1 MQLDHEKIFTQ
12 IGKERI
18 PPMNHEDRYH
28 TTSWDGQQVQRQ
40 NPQPHQGQKSADNQR
55 PAAAP
60 KSSSKKKKR
69 AGRIINPILT
79 ALLSIILWVVI
90 VVGAS
95 VILAGQ
101 GWKWANDLCALNKT
115 YLEATVEIPEEWIV
129 GTEQIT
135 DDDGDVTEYTVYD
148 IEKVANEL
156 KEKGLIDYPWL
167 FKLFNVVYH
176 GERKVVQGTYT
187 LNTDMDYMAL
197 IRGMKGVKGGA
208 AVTVDISIPEGYSVQ
223 QIIALLAENG
233 VASVEDLTD
242 AAANY
247 VFDDYAFVDNENL
260 GSITRLEG
268 YLYPDTYNF
277 YVGGKATTA
286 LNSMLSNFNNRIYAN
301 AELSDAFDAAAAAG
315 YDMEDIITIASLIEK
330 ETDGSD
336 RANISSVIYNRLENA
351 GETAYFLQIDAALV
365 YAAGREITQTDY
377 TGLNSPYNLYQHTG
391 LPPTPIANPGLAS
404 IRAALYPADT
414 NYYFYALGTD
424 GKHIFNET
432 LAGHNKTL
440 ASLG

>member
-1 MQLDHEKIFTQ
+1 
-12 IGKERI
+12 
-18 PPMNHEDRYH
+18 MNHEDRYH

-40 NPQPHQGQKSADNQR
+40 NAQPAQNARDAENR
-55 PAAAP
+55 PAP
-60 KSSSKKKKR
+60 TKKKKKKKS
-69 AGRIINPILT
+69 AGGIINPILT
-79 ALLSIILWVVI
+79 TLLSVILWVVI
-90 VVGAS
+90 VVGVS

-115 YLEATVEIPEEWIV
+115 YLEATVEIREEWIV
-129 GTEQIT
+129 GKEQVT

-148 IEKVANEL
+148 IEKVAAEL

-176 GERKVVQGTYT
+176 GERKVVQGTYS

-197 IRGMKGVKGGA
+197 IRGMKGVKGGS
-208 AVTVDISIPEGYSVQ
+208 AVTVDVSIPEGYSVK
-223 QIIALLAENG
+223 QIIDLLAEKG
-233 VASVEDLTD
+233 VASVEDLTE

-247 VFDDYAFVDNENL
+247 EFEDYAFIDNENL

-277 YVGGKATTA
+277 YVGGKASTA
-286 LNSMLSNFNNRIYAN
+286 LNSMLANFDKRIYSN
-301 AELSDAFDAAAAAG
+301 ADLAETFDAAAAAG
-315 YDMEDIITIASLIEK
+315 YDLDAIITIASLIEK

-365 YAAGREITQTDY
+365 YAAGREITQADY
-377 TGLNSPYNLYQHTG
+377 ASLDSPYNLYRHTG

-404 IRAALYPADT
+404 IRAALNPADT
-414 NYYFYALGTD
+414 KYYFYALGAD

-432 LAGHNKTL
+432 LAGHNSTL